1 MKAFKT
7 LNTKEYELSVVQDN
21 ISNALS
27 PVLKVII
34 LDGQELT
41 SLNVTT
47 TDTIYP
53 HLLNR
58 IPLGWF
64 ITDKNANINVW
75 RVTWDSRTITL
86 QASGSGPINLWIY

>member
-7 LNTKEYELSVVQDN
+7 INAKEYELSVVQDN
-21 ISNALS
+21 VDNVFTPL
-27 PVLKVII
+27 LKVVI
-34 LDGQELT
+34 LDGQAL
-41 SLNVTT
+41 LALPMTT
-47 TDTIYP
+47 TATIYP
-53 HLLNR
+53 HRLNR
-58 IPLGWF
+58 IPLGWL